1 MLARYWPPTSA
12 TSTAIVHIRAGINGR
27 PTTTRAWSCQSTRPY
42 GDNVSSAAYS
52 TNTNEQPDH
61 NYKRAGHGQRG
72 VLARD
77 RVLHRRRSMSLD
89 AQREFDRL
97 IADGHHAERVP
108 SGYRIQLTLDA
119 CRTTQLYR

>member
-12 TSTAIVHIRAGINGR
+12 TSTPIVHIRAGTNGR
-27 PTTTRAWSCQSTRPY
+27 PTTTRAWSCRSTRPY

-77 RVLHRRRSMSLD
+77 RVD
-89 AQREFDRL
+89 GQTGWQWARL
-97 IADGHHAERVP
+97 VKKSVTP
-108 SGYRIQLTLDA
+108 
-119 CRTTQLYR
+119 RTQS